1 MTRRGLD
8 VLYDARWASWRYVKR
23 ERCVA
28 PPWRGEEMAGGDDIF
43 AQSTAQNWVP
53 PRFTTSPEA
62 LCECLESSAA
72 EAAAAVRAAR
82 LDC

>member
-23 ERCVA
+23 ERCLA
-28 PPWRGEEMAGGDDIF
+28 PPWRGEEMAGGDDI
-43 AQSTAQNWVP
+43 
-53 PRFTTSPEA
+53 SPEA